1 MPEPLPSPAEE
12 LASEEAHEGLPVDAA
27 TQEIAAV
34 VAVPGATAARRRK
47 KPFGVGAWLALGWL
61 VFVIGIA
68 LLAPIL
74 PLKDP
79 INFSDPSLKL
89 QGPQW
94 DHILGLDQ
102 GGHDMLS
109 LLVWGA
115 RPSLVIGFGSI
126 AIGFVIGGIL
136 GLISGYFRGLVG
148 ELIGGL
154 FDIML
159 AIPAVIL
166 ALAIV
171 AATSASVTENTG
183 SHITNITVA
192 LAIVSVPILGRITRA
207 SALSWSER
215 EFVLAAR
222 AQGASHFRIMV
233 RELLPNVL
241 PAMFSIAVLG
251 IAVAIVAEGAL
262 AILGAGVN
270 AASTPSWGNI
280 IVGGQGSLAEASH
293 IVIEAS
299 IAIFLTVLSL
309 NHLGDA
315 IRARFD
321 VQEARI

>member
-12 LASEEAHEGLPVDAA
+12 LATEEAHEGLPVDAG

-34 VAVPGATAARRRK
+34 IAVPGATAARRRK

-79 INFSDPSLKL
+79 INWSDPTLKL

-94 DHILGLDQ
+94 GHILGLDQ

-115 RPSLVIGFGSI
+115 RPSLEIGFGSI
-126 AIGFVIGGIL
+126 AIGFVVGGTL
-136 GLISGYFRGLVG
+136 GLIAGYFRGLIG
-148 ELIGGL
+148 ELLGGL

-171 AATSASVTENTG
+171 AATSASVT
-183 SHITNITVA
+183 
-192 LAIVSVPILGRITRA
+192 
-207 SALSWSER
+207 
-215 EFVLAAR
+215 
-222 AQGASHFRIMV
+222 
-233 RELLPNVL
+233 
-241 PAMFSIAVLG
+241 
-251 IAVAIVAEGAL
+251 
-262 AILGAGVN
+262 
-270 AASTPSWGNI
+270 
-280 IVGGQGSLAEASH
+280 
-293 IVIEAS
+293 
-299 IAIFLTVLSL
+299 
-309 NHLGDA
+309 
-315 IRARFD
+315 
-321 VQEARI
+321 

>member
-1 MPEPLPSPAEE
+1 MPEPLPSIAEDLAAEE
-12 LASEEAHEGLPVDAA
+12 AQEGLPIDAA

-34 VAVPGATAARRRK
+34 VAVPAATAAGVRK
-47 KPFGVGAWLALGWL
+47 KPFGVGAWLSLGWL
-61 VFVIGIA
+61 VFVIGVA
-68 LLAPIL
+68 LLAPVL

-79 INFSDPSLKL
+79 LNWQDTHLKL

-94 DHILGLDQ
+94 GHLLGLDQ
-102 GGHDMLS
+102 AGHDMVS
-109 LLVWGA
+109 LLAWGA
-115 RPSLVIGFGSI
+115 RPSLFIGFGSI
-126 AIGFVIGGIL
+126 AIGFVIGGIF
-136 GLISGYFRGLVG
+136 GLIAGYFRGFIG
-148 ELIGGL
+148 ELLGGL

-171 AATSASVTENTG
+171 AATSASVTTNTG
-183 SHITNITVA
+183 SHITNVTVA

-207 SALSWSER
+207 SALSWSDR

-222 AQGASHFRIMV
+222 AQGASHFRILW
-233 RELLPNVL
+233 REILPNVL

-270 AASTPSWGNI
+270 PASTPSWGNI
-280 IVGGQGSLAEASH
+280 IVGGQGNLSEASH